1 MTYKDKVKHGAAS
14 FIIFTVV
21 AIITKNLVFS
31 FIATYSLGIIK
42 EIYDQ
47 IRQKNTPIQSF
58 QDIVS
63 DMVGIVLGIFLYSMV
78 IG

>member
-1 MTYKDKVKHGAAS
+1 MTYKDKAKHGVAS
-14 FIIFTVV
+14 FIIFTAFAV
-21 AIITKNLVFS
+21 ISKNLVFS

>member
-47 IRQKNTPIQSF
+47 IFDDQRFQLVHFAIFPITPPTC
-58 QDIVS
+58 
-63 DMVGIVLGIFLYSMV
+63 VLPF
-78 IG
+78 